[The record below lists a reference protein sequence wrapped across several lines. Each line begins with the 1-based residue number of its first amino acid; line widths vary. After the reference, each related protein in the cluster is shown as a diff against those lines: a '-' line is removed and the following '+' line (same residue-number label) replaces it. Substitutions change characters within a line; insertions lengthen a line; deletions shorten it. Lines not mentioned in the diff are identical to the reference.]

1 MTVTIADFNNSMTTF
16 TAIYAAWK
24 EAQRRL
30 CQMFGFVNH
39 ASGTPRNV
47 YHAKIYFTT
56 MKLLTSCAQT
66 ARGTPDTRSPNETR
80 SNHSALPATPCLNRL
95 SLTCLIS
102 VWASVRGR
110 VVCYQGVYPLPIVSI
125 GVDHE
130 KNKRRFIE
138 RLYRVVFK
146 AYRRDK

>member
-1 MTVTIADFNNSMTTF
+1 MTVTITDFNNNMTTF

-30 CQMFGFVNH
+30 CLMFGCVSL
-39 ASGTPRNV
+39 ALGTPRNV

-56 MKLLTSCAQT
+56 TKSLTGCAPT

-95 SLTCLIS
+95 ACTCPRS

-110 VVCYQGVYPLPIVSI
+110 VVCYQGVYPLPIV
-125 GVDHE
+125 
-130 KNKRRFIE
+130 
-138 RLYRVVFK
+138 
-146 AYRRDK
+146 